1 MINIKCKI
9 KTSRKKQQQQK
20 EILHSRMQLANRL
33 SIVIRSRTDQP
44 SKWSECICAHQNDL
58 NRCICSHCMP
68 LPNILSSHYYYNKCF
83 RVVVLLVGRFFFLR
97 YVIFSAHLRLLH
109 INLTTFAFIC
119 SILGLPSLLLPKHAF
134 YVWQF
139 WVRFI
144 WLLLL
149 TLLTISL
156 THVIFLI
163 FSFTRPEFSVEIY
176 LWHKLFGC
184 QSNVK
189 QLPRTGKMTLYSLFQ
204 VKQEWFKKQ
213 YGLGKIKRNCIR
225 SVHLIKRSMCINVR
239 LYFSWTKKVHEQ

>member
-1 MINIKCKI
+1 MNTKMRNVVWQRRKRKKKATNETKMINIKCKI

-33 SIVIRSRTDQP
+33 SIVIRSQTDQP
-44 SKWSECICAHQNDL
+44 SKWSECIYARIKTIWIAAYAHI
-58 NRCICSHCMP
+58 ICHCPIFSHRHRTIIIINVFVWLFCW
-68 LPNILSSHYYYNKCF
+68 
-83 RVVVLLVGRFFFLR
+83 LVGRFFFFLR

-139 WVRFI
+139 GVRFI

-163 FSFTRPEFSVEIY
+163 FSLPEYWTFEIY
-176 LWHKLFGC
+176 FCGIKYLDVNRM
-184 QSNVK
+184 SNN
-189 QLPRTGKMTLYSLFQ
+189 Y
-204 VKQEWFKKQ
+204 
-213 YGLGKIKRNCIR
+213 
-225 SVHLIKRSMCINVR
+225 H
-239 LYFSWTKKVHEQ
+239 